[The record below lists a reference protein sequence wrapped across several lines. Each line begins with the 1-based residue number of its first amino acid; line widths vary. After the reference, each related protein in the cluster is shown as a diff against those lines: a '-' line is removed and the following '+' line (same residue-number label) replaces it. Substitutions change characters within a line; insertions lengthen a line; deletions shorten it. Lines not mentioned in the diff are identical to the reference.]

1 MAVNRVLS
9 NMKTQFEQALEQAKL
24 GKLRSPNVYSANGKI
39 DYFGYQLAVHK
50 FNLSIMASGMTCNGI
65 KFTDI
70 KNYYGL
76 KGRSAKACLP
86 QFLEVFESYKQSLNN

>member
-1 MAVNRVLS
+1 
-9 NMKTQFEQALEQAKL
+9 MKTKFEEAVEQAKL
-24 GKLRSPNVYSANGKI
+24 GELRTPKVSTTNGDI

-50 FNLSIMASGMTCNGI
+50 YNLTLMALGMKCSGI

-76 KGRSAKACLP
+76 KGRTAEDCLP
-86 QFLEVFESYKQSLNN
+86 QFIDILIKYKESLNK

>member
-1 MAVNRVLS
+1 
-9 NMKTQFEQALEQAKL
+9 MKSQFEQAVEQAKL
-24 GKLRSPNVYSANGKI
+24 GKLRTPKVATAQGNI
-39 DYFGYQLAVHK
+39 DYFGYQLAIHK
-50 FNLSIMASGMTCNGI
+50 FNLGIMASGMTCRGI

-86 QFLEVFESYKQSLNN
+86 EFIVIVEAYKQSLNN

>member
-1 MAVNRVLS
+1 
-9 NMKTQFEQALEQAKL
+9 MKTQFQEAVEQARL
-24 GKLRSPNVYSANGKI
+24 GNLRTPKVSSANGTI

-50 FNLSIMASGMTCNGI
+50 YNLGIMSMGMTCNGI

-70 KNYYGL
+70 KKYYGL

-86 QFLEVFESYKQSLNN
+86 EFDLIVEAYKQSLNQQ